1 MERQGLYDKTGIIF
15 EILKQY
21 AALYE
26 LGHSALNGGKPVNKL
41 GEAIEKFNEV
51 AGFVTKNGVIEVLRP
66 LDDCQ
71 DSANKMAID
80 FLEWVFNDAPQPEW
94 AKEGS

>member
-1 MERQGLYDKTGIIF
+1 MERQGLYDKTGITF

-26 LGHSALNGGKPVNKL
+26 LGHSALNGGHPVNKL

-51 AGFVTKNGVIEVLRP
+51 AGFVTKDGVMEVVCS
-66 LDDCQ
+66 LDACP

-80 FLEWVFNDAPQPEW
+80 FLEWIFNGAPQPEW
-94 AKEGS
+94 AKEGL